1 MHPVNLSW
9 PHVEKMYPTAE
20 ERAERYLNLVFGR
33 GHWNRFALEAL
44 AIEIRDT
51 ERTCRD
57 QSV

>member
-1 MHPVNLSW
+1 MINLSW

-33 GHWNRFALEAL
+33 NMWNRFALEAL

-51 ERTCRD
+51 ELTCRD
-57 QSV
+57 TSR